1 MDADFVWRD
10 GERLIRYGPHALSD
24 ADGLLA
30 ERRFAPYTLLT
41 TPRALSFAP
50 TLATHAAAVVEVP
63 PGQVP
68 DIAAAIRGR
77 LERRALVAL
86 GGGRVVD
93 VAKAIAAADG
103 LACAAVPTTMSGA
116 EMTGIHRLPAGVSGV
131 ATVRPSLV
139 IAQPSLLAS
148 QPMPALAASAM
159 NALGHAFEALFG
171 PYANP
176 VATDAGLRAA
186 RLIAQGLGP
195 REPDRDALA
204 LGSVLAGYAIG
215 ATGLAV
221 HHVVCQ
227 SIVRISG
234 APHAGVNAVML
245 PATVGM
251 VERRLPD
258 VVEAFRSVLGRDL
271 DGLAALS
278 GATRLGQLGV
288 SPEIV
293 PQVVDAI
300 AGRAEELARTPRPP
314 DRDELRAL
322 IESRL

>member
-10 GERLIRYGPHALSD
+10 GERLIRYGPEALRD
-24 ADGLLA
+24 ADALFA
-30 ERRFAPYTLLT
+30 ERRFAPYTLVT
-41 TPRALSFAP
+41 TPRALASAP

-63 PGQVP
+63 GGQVP
-68 DIAAAIRGR
+68 ELAAQIRGR
-77 LERRALVAL
+77 LDGRPLVAL

-93 VAKAIAAADG
+93 VAKAIAASDG
-103 LACAAVPTTMSGA
+103 LACAAIPTTMSGA
-116 EMTGIHRLPAGVSGV
+116 EMTSIHRLPAGVSGV

-159 NALGHAFEALFG
+159 NALGHAFESLFG

-176 VATDAGLRAA
+176 VATDAGLHAS
-186 RLIAQGLGP
+186 RLIAHGLGP

-215 ATGLAV
+215 ATGLAL

-245 PATVGM
+245 PATVGL
-251 VERRLPD
+251 VEQRLTEVVGEFRR
-258 VVEAFRSVLGRDL
+258 AIGRDL
-271 DGLAALS
+271 DGLAALA
-278 GATRLGQLGV
+278 GVRRLGELGV

-300 AGRAEELARTPRPP
+300 ASRSELGRIPRPP
-314 DRDELRAL
+314 DRDELREL
-322 IESRL
+322 IESRM